1 MREQWYLCRVP
12 CYDIVVLYHEK
23 DYNYQR
29 HHEASLRVP
38 DPKRAMVLLAQ
49 GSKEDMLMLKEC
61 FKGELTNVS

>member
-29 HHEASLRVP
+29 HHEANLRVRKP
-38 DPKRAMVLLAQ
+38 ENAIVLVED
-49 GSKEDMLMLKEC
+49 GSKREMDLLYNLAIERS
-61 FKGELTNVS
+61 N